1 MAQPRANW
9 TVPERRLPCRLGCYP
24 IQPENYNK
32 ITKVS
37 DIHQIGEEHCSWS
50 SIFVSVSRLDDFFA
64 CHIWRGRVL
73 FNWTKRRTEELWP
86 IKRGRFLHEWA
97 KQGCKKNWVKGQR
110 IYRAQSKYYSWLKGG
125 CREKKIN
132 TQPVEVYSSWSEW
145 LALAIHK
152 RRLEIVTKFVQ
163 VFCCVFLF
171 GFKHDNIMATLWRV
185 ILTLH
190 FCAFFLFKFSL

>member
-1 MAQPRANW
+1 MDDSSSGLLLGISSLCKRWLVVGQMVLWIYLWIYFLNKFIVNRVPEPLLNFGYCEHLNPCQMAQPRANW

-73 FNWTKRRTEELWP
+73 FNWTKWRTEELWP

-110 IYRAQSKYYSWLKGG
+110 IYRAQSKYYSW
-125 CREKKIN
+125 
-132 TQPVEVYSSWSEW
+132 
-145 LALAIHK
+145 
-152 RRLEIVTKFVQ
+152 
-163 VFCCVFLF
+163 
-171 GFKHDNIMATLWRV
+171 
-185 ILTLH
+185 
-190 FCAFFLFKFSL
+190 